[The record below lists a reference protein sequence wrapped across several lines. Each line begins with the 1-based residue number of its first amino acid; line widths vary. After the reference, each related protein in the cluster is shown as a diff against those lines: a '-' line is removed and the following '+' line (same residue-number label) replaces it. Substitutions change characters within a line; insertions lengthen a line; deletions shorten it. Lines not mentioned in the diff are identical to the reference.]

1 MRAADWDL
9 KYAIT
14 PEKYIAVENRPRKLF
29 SRIPPYAQGEVHFS
43 PFLDDQFR
51 YSFFANCKH
60 GVAPTFGKN
69 IANCKTKI
77 PRNDCG
83 SRLWR

>member
-51 YSFFANCKH
+51 
-60 GVAPTFGKN
+60 
-69 IANCKTKI
+69 
-77 PRNDCG
+77 
-83 SRLWR
+83 

>member
-29 SRIPPYAQGEVHFS
+29 SKVTYICMACGGAFLS
-43 PFLDDQFR
+43 FLDDQFR
-51 YSFFANCKH
+51 
-60 GVAPTFGKN
+60 
-69 IANCKTKI
+69 
-77 PRNDCG
+77 
-83 SRLWR
+83 